1 MKNSTAKNHK
11 AARELG
17 TKLIMGG
24 ALFFLLLV
32 LLTPEITRRK
42 VTFREGDIA
51 PHDLYALCRFGVSD
65 NEKTEGLRREAMA
78 NVLPVYNFNIE
89 IIEEKKKAINEL
101 FNRIEI
107 AKAEREKAE
116 ERKAFTP
123 EEEEKLKAGLKLNK
137 ETVNIL
143 LGDAETEKIKEESIR
158 ILHSLLSEGVIPEKE
173 NLPSETK
180 IILREKDKD
189 IEKDPEKL
197 FILKELDVF
206 LAKNARKIYPLNLKL
221 RNSLADIVMATAVAN
236 VSADKSETLRRK
248 EEVSRSIPL
257 QYNWVEKDEVIIRK
271 GEKINNATLAKIT
284 AMEDT
289 LTKGRQPLRIIGI
302 GVLVSIVIIVILFYL
317 KLVEPAILNNL
328 SYLAAIGLILIVTLL
343 IARLTIIYNLSFLL
357 VPLAA
362 GSMLITILFGPGA
375 GLVTALLLS
384 LFIGFISRFNFLFLL
399 TGLCSSIVGIYRI
412 KDARHRSDIIKAGFL
427 AGIAGL
433 LVILAWRWTNET
445 PFEEAFMDGLI
456 GLLNGFICAFLVA
469 GCLPFFEYF
478 LKVTTN
484 IRLLELTDLNHPIL
498 KDMALKASGSFQSSI
513 VTGTLA
519 EAAAS
524 SIGANALL
532 ARVGAYYHDIGKI
545 KKPAYFSEN
554 QLQTGNRHDKLSS
567 NISGLILISHVK
579 DGVELAKE
587 YNLPYKII
595 NIIREHHGTTLA
607 FYFYHKA
614 LEEKKGKEIE
624 EQNFRYPGPKP
635 QNKEAAIVML
645 ADSVE
650 AASRTLTEPSPG
662 RIENLVKKII
672 NNKFIDYQLDECE
685 LTLKDL
691 NKIGQSFTHY
701 LTGILHSRVQ
711 YPDEEKDAK
720 DFDRQPAEKK
730 KTGSGQ
736 NLQDNLPNP

>member
-1 MKNSTAKNHK
+1 MKNLTAKK
-11 AARELG
+11 PKSVKDLS

-24 ALFFLLLV
+24 VLFLLLLV

-42 VTFREGDIA
+42 VTFSEGDIA
-51 PHDLYALCRFGVSD
+51 PHDLYALCRFGVPAH
-65 NEKTEGLRREAMA
+65 ERTEGLRREAMA
-78 NVLPVYNFNIE
+78 NVLPVYNFNGEVIK
-89 IIEEKKKAINEL
+89 EKKKAINE
-101 FNRIEI
+101 FFSRME
-107 AKAEREKAE
+107 AVKSEREKAGE
-116 ERKAFTP
+116 KKSFTP
-123 EEEEKLKAGLKLNK
+123 EEEENLKAGLGLKK
-137 ETVNIL
+137 ETIYVL
-143 LGDAETEKIKEESIR
+143 LGHAEIKNIEEKSIG
-158 ILHSLLSEGVIPEKE
+158 ILQSILNQGVISEKE
-173 NLPSETK
+173 SLPPGNK
-180 IILREKDKD
+180 IILRQEDRD
-189 IEKDPEKL
+189 IEKDPGKL
-197 FILKELDVF
+197 FILKEMNSF
-206 LAKNARKIYPLNLKL
+206 LSQKTRKIYPRNTKL
-221 RNSLADIVMATAVAN
+221 RNSIADIVMATAATN

-271 GEKINNATLAKIT
+271 GEKINNAALAKIT

-302 GVLVSIVIIVILFYL
+302 GVLISIAIIVILFYL

-328 SYLAAIGLILIVTLL
+328 LYLSAIGLILITTLL

-357 VPLAA
+357 VPVAA

-399 TGLCSSIVGIYRI
+399 TGLFSSIVGIYKI

-445 PFEEAFMDGLI
+445 PFEEAFIDGLI

-498 KDMALKASGSFQSSI
+498 KDMALKAPGSFQSSI

-545 KKPAYFSEN
+545 KKPAYFAEN

-587 YNLPYKII
+587 YKLPYKII

-614 LEEKKGKEIE
+614 LEEKKGEEIKE
-624 EQNFRYPGPKP
+624 QDFRYPGPKP
-635 QNKEAAIVML
+635 QSKEAAIVML

-711 YPDEEKDAK
+711 YPDEGKNAK
-720 DFDRQPAEKK
+720 DINRQPAEKK
-730 KTGSGQ
+730 KT
-736 NLQDNLPNP
+736 